1 MLQEGYGD
9 NGKRP
14 PPREGWPV
22 YKIRP
27 ASTAQCVSRQGIGP
41 QCLCGLARHS
51 LPRQYWFAGCVQCGH
66 EARNGYR
73 AHMRVINAAASI
85 TLKTLAS
92 CMGRGRS
99 KKGRMAIAVRRQV
112 DGKMEG
118 VIQPW
123 MCDYKCGVMC
133 QSRSHRDAELRG
145 M

>member
-27 ASTAQCVSRQGIGP
+27 ASTAQGVSRQGIGP
-41 QCLCGLARHS
+41 QCLFGLARHS

-99 KKGRMAIAVRRQV
+99 KKDARPSPC
-112 DGKMEG
+112 DGKLMGRWTE
-118 VIQPW
+118 
-123 MCDYKCGVMC
+123 
-133 QSRSHRDAELRG
+133 SFSHGCATTSVG
-145 M
+145 